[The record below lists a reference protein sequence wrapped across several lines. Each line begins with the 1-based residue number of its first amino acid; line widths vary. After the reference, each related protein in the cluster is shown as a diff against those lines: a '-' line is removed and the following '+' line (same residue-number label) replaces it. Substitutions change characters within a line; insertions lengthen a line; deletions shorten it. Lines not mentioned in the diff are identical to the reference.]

1 MKTKNIFIIAVITM
15 LSIHLKAQ
23 VTMDFEPNNLPSNTN
38 CWAMGAMTGYYSANT
53 VISGGLS
60 ARTNQLT
67 SSLPTSTW
75 IKSPWLKPA
84 SGNITFKVRLDGNA
98 ATTRSLR
105 IRFIPYNANAGL
117 YKEGAAIAD
126 SFTYNFATPVSGAG
140 SNSVRNVSY
149 AIPSSIAN
157 TNNVYKVM
165 ISFMGTGGTGRCFM
179 DDLEIPGTYWADP
192 TNSCLPMAL
201 IVDADL
207 DSVQDIDDS
216 YPNDILRAY
225 DNYYPEKENG
235 TLMFEDLWPSV
246 GDYDFNDL
254 VVAYRMNTITDSKN
268 NIVEI
273 KFEITPKAIG
283 ASFNNGFGFMLN
295 GIASDKI
302 YAIEGLKTE
311 AKWLNLNDNGTEA
324 DQKEATIIAFT
335 SANEILPN
343 PGGSSG
349 VNVDPKA
356 TYVKPNTLSFT
367 IKFMDEKG
375 IAPNG
380 YVSIKEFSPEQFN
393 PFIIINQERGNEL
406 HLAGYYPS
414 GKADPK
420 LFGTFDDNSKEG
432 DYYRTKNNL
441 PWALNIP
448 AEIPYTIEKIDFVKA
463 YSYFAEWAKSKGDFY
478 SDWYEDKEKYRDY
491 DVLYIVK

>member
-1 MKTKNIFIIAVITM
+1 
-15 LSIHLKAQ
+15 
-23 VTMDFEPNNLPSNTN
+23 
-38 CWAMGAMTGYYSANT
+38 
-53 VISGGLS
+53 
-60 ARTNQLT
+60 
-67 SSLPTSTW
+67 
-75 IKSPWLKPA
+75 
-84 SGNITFKVRLDGNA
+84 
-98 ATTRSLR
+98 
-105 IRFIPYNANAGL
+105 
-117 YKEGAAIAD
+117 
-126 SFTYNFATPVSGAG
+126 
-140 SNSVRNVSY
+140 
-149 AIPSSIAN
+149 
-157 TNNVYKVM
+157 
-165 ISFMGTGGTGRCFM
+165 
-179 DDLEIPGTYWADP
+179 
-192 TNSCLPMAL
+192 MAL

-207 DSVQDIDDS
+207 DSVQDIDDA

-254 VVAYRMNTITDSKN
+254 VVAYRMNTVTDAKN

-302 YAIEGLKTE
+302 YAVEGLKTE

-380 YVSIKEFSPEQFN
+380 YRHWSRYGHRRHRTRSVAETCSRRHRQGEGYRPHRRDSRHFCSAR
-393 PFIIINQERGNEL
+393 QE
-406 HLAGYYPS
+406 P
-414 GKADPK
+414 
-420 LFGTFDDNSKEG
+420 
-432 DYYRTKNNL
+432 
-441 PWALNIP
+441 
-448 AEIPYTIEKIDFVKA
+448 
-463 YSYFAEWAKSKGDFY
+463 
-478 SDWYEDKEKYRDY
+478 
-491 DVLYIVK
+491 